1 MMTTETNVKELLWS
15 SIRKD
20 IMLNFIGITKIL
32 LNISVLFLLL
42 VSQDKEFQ
50 IFFLALSSIL

>member
-20 IMLNFIGITKIL
+20 TMLNFIGITKIL
-32 LNISVLFLLL
+32 LNISVLFLLP

-50 IFFLALSSIL
+50 IFFLVLSSIL

>member
-1 MMTTETNVKELLWS
+1 MMITETNVKELLWS

-20 IMLNFIGITKIL
+20 TMLNFIGITKIL

-50 IFFLALSSIL
+50 IFFLVLSSIL

>member
-50 IFFLALSSIL
+50 IFFLVLSSIL